1 MSQGPRIKVA
11 GLGLVVST
19 ILLVTSTVA
28 TASPNVSLFLDG
40 SAVTGGFQAGYTN
53 VMASDSQGNLYVV
66 GSSNGTGEIV
76 QTPIDGSSAPTVYAT
91 AANFNGATPETMANF
106 NGATPETIAIDSSD
120 NIFVYAS
127 DNEIYEF
134 TSGQAAN
141 TNAVD
146 YASLPSPGAATTL
159 AVVGTNLYAARYDTG
174 TIYTVSTSLSSG
186 LPATNLSTFATGL
199 AAPGVQGMTASG
211 NNLLVADDNY
221 PASGIYNLDT
231 TAGPY
236 TSPPVWVDMS
246 NDPSNAPVDIAVD
259 SSGNVFI
266 VDYGNRIFVV
276 PAESTTYTTYL
287 NPVTDTGNGGTQGPV
302 WVDMSND
309 PSNAPVDIA
318 VDSSGNVFIADYGN
332 RIFVVPAESTTYTT
346 YLNPVTDTGNG
357 GTQGLSIVGSQI
369 FLAATDSATASV
381 ESIFQLTTYD
391 GSTTP
396 STTLPPD
403 TTTSGPVPTT
413 IDSRTLAHT
422 GFSSGTLLVASAL
435 FVTSGLFL
443 MGEVSRARR
452 RAR

>member
-1 MSQGPRIKVA
+1 MSQGTRIKVA

-91 AANFNGATPETMANF
+91 AANFNGATPET
-106 NGATPETIAIDSSD
+106 IAIDSSD

-159 AVVGTNLYAARYDTG
+159 AVVGDNLYAARYDTG

-287 NPVTDTGNGGTQGPV
+287 NPVTDTGNGGTQG
-302 WVDMSND
+302 
-309 PSNAPVDIA
+309 
-318 VDSSGNVFIADYGN
+318 
-332 RIFVVPAESTTYTT
+332 
-346 YLNPVTDTGNG
+346 
-357 GTQGLSIVGSQI
+357 LSIVGSQI

>member
-91 AANFNGATPETMANF
+91 AANF

-266 VDYGNRIFVV
+266 
-276 PAESTTYTTYL
+276 L
-287 NPVTDTGNGGTQGPV
+287 
-302 WVDMSND
+302 
-309 PSNAPVDIA
+309 
-318 VDSSGNVFIADYGN
+318 DYGN

>member
-91 AANFNGATPETMANF
+91 AANFNGATPET
-106 NGATPETIAIDSSD
+106 IAIDSSD

-159 AVVGTNLYAARYDTG
+159 AVVGDNLYAARYDTG

-236 TSPPVWVDMS
+236 SSPPM
-246 NDPSNAPVDIAVD
+246 
-259 SSGNVFI
+259 
-266 VDYGNRIFVV
+266 
-276 PAESTTYTTYL
+276 
-287 NPVTDTGNGGTQGPV
+287 

>member
-91 AANFNGATPETMANF
+91 AANF

-266 VDYGNRIFVV
+266 
-276 PAESTTYTTYL
+276 
-287 NPVTDTGNGGTQGPV
+287 
-302 WVDMSND
+302 
-309 PSNAPVDIA
+309 
-318 VDSSGNVFIADYGN
+318 ADYGN

>member
-91 AANFNGATPETMANF
+91 AANF

-266 VDYGNRIFVV
+266 
-276 PAESTTYTTYL
+276 
-287 NPVTDTGNGGTQGPV
+287 
-302 WVDMSND
+302 
-309 PSNAPVDIA
+309 
-318 VDSSGNVFIADYGN
+318 ADYGN

-396 STTLPPD
+396 STTLPLD
-403 TTTSGPVPTT
+403 TTTSSPVPTT

-422 GFSSGTLLVASAL
+422 GFSSGTLLVAAAL

>member
-91 AANFNGATPETMANF
+91 ATNF

-266 VDYGNRIFVV
+266 
-276 PAESTTYTTYL
+276 
-287 NPVTDTGNGGTQGPV
+287 
-302 WVDMSND
+302 
-309 PSNAPVDIA
+309 
-318 VDSSGNVFIADYGN
+318 ADYGN

-396 STTLPPD
+396 STTLPLD
-403 TTTSGPVPTT
+403 TTTSSPVPTT

-422 GFSSGTLLVASAL
+422 GFSSGTLLVAAAL

>member
-1 MSQGPRIKVA
+1 MSQSPRIKVA

-40 SAVTGGFQAGYTN
+40 SAVPGGFQAGYTN

-76 QTPIDGSSAPTVYAT
+76 QTPIDGSSAPIVYAT
-91 AANFNGATPETMANF
+91 AANF

-159 AVVGTNLYAARYDTG
+159 AVVGDNLYAARYDTG
-174 TIYTVSTSLSSG
+174 TIYTVSTNLSSG

-211 NNLLVADDNY
+211 SNLLIADDNY

-236 TSPPVWVDMS
+236 SSPPMWVDMS
-246 NDPSNAPVDIAVD
+246 NDPSN
-259 SSGNVFI
+259 
-266 VDYGNRIFVV
+266 
-276 PAESTTYTTYL
+276 E
-287 NPVTDTGNGGTQGPV
+287 
-302 WVDMSND
+302 
-309 PSNAPVDIA
+309 PVDIA

-332 RIFVVPAESTTYTT
+332 RIFVVPAGTTTYAT

-357 GTQGLSIVGSQI
+357 GTQGISIVGSQI

-403 TTTSGPVPTT
+403 TTTSSPVPTT

>member
-1 MSQGPRIKVA
+1 MSQGTRIKVA

-40 SAVTGGFQAGYTN
+40 SAVPGGFQAGYTN

-76 QTPIDGSSAPTVYAT
+76 QTAIDGSSDPIVYAT
-91 AANFNGATPETMANF
+91 AANF

-159 AVVGTNLYAARYDTG
+159 AVVGDNLYAARYDTG

-199 AAPGVQGMTASG
+199 AAPGVQGMTSSG
-211 NNLLVADDNY
+211 NNLLVADDNW
-221 PASGIYNLDT
+221 ASGIYNLDT

-276 PAESTTYTTYL
+276 PAGSTTYATYL
-287 NPVTDTGNGGTQGPV
+287 NPVTDTGNGGTQG
-302 WVDMSND
+302 
-309 PSNAPVDIA
+309 I
-318 VDSSGNVFIADYGN
+318 
-332 RIFVVPAESTTYTT
+332 
-346 YLNPVTDTGNG
+346 
-357 GTQGLSIVGSQI
+357 SIVGSQI

-396 STTLPPD
+396 STTLPPV
-403 TTTSGPVPTT
+403 TTTSGTVPTT

-422 GFSSGTLLVASAL
+422 GFSSGTLLFASAL
-435 FVTSGLFL
+435 FVASGLFL

>member
-1 MSQGPRIKVA
+1 MSQGTRIKVA

-91 AANFNGATPETMANF
+91 VANF

-266 VDYGNRIFVV
+266 
-276 PAESTTYTTYL
+276 
-287 NPVTDTGNGGTQGPV
+287 
-302 WVDMSND
+302 
-309 PSNAPVDIA
+309 
-318 VDSSGNVFIADYGN
+318 ADYGN

-403 TTTSGPVPTT
+403 TTTSSPVPTT

>member
-91 AANFNGATPETMANF
+91 AANF

-287 NPVTDTGNGGTQGPV
+287 NPVTDTGNGGTQG
-302 WVDMSND
+302 
-309 PSNAPVDIA
+309 
-318 VDSSGNVFIADYGN
+318 
-332 RIFVVPAESTTYTT
+332 
-346 YLNPVTDTGNG
+346 
-357 GTQGLSIVGSQI
+357 LSIVGSQI

-396 STTLPPD
+396 STTLPLD
-403 TTTSGPVPTT
+403 TTTSSPVPTT

>member
-1 MSQGPRIKVA
+1 MSQGTRIKVA

-91 AANFNGATPETMANF
+91 VANF

-266 VDYGNRIFVV
+266 
-276 PAESTTYTTYL
+276 
-287 NPVTDTGNGGTQGPV
+287 
-302 WVDMSND
+302 
-309 PSNAPVDIA
+309 
-318 VDSSGNVFIADYGN
+318 ADYGN

-396 STTLPPD
+396 STTLPLD
-403 TTTSGPVPTT
+403 TTTSSPVPTT

>member
-91 AANFNGATPETMANF
+91 AANF

-287 NPVTDTGNGGTQGPV
+287 NPVTDTGNGGTQG
-302 WVDMSND
+302 
-309 PSNAPVDIA
+309 
-318 VDSSGNVFIADYGN
+318 
-332 RIFVVPAESTTYTT
+332 
-346 YLNPVTDTGNG
+346 
-357 GTQGLSIVGSQI
+357 LSIVGSQI

>member
-91 AANFNGATPETMANF
+91 VANF

-266 VDYGNRIFVV
+266 LDYGNRIFVV

-287 NPVTDTGNGGTQGPV
+287 NPVTDTGNGGP
-302 WVDMSND
+302 
-309 PSNAPVDIA
+309 
-318 VDSSGNVFIADYGN
+318 
-332 RIFVVPAESTTYTT
+332 
-346 YLNPVTDTGNG
+346 
-357 GTQGLSIVGSQI
+357 QGLSIVGSQI

>member
-91 AANFNGATPETMANF
+91 AANF

-266 VDYGNRIFVV
+266 
-276 PAESTTYTTYL
+276 
-287 NPVTDTGNGGTQGPV
+287 
-302 WVDMSND
+302 
-309 PSNAPVDIA
+309 
-318 VDSSGNVFIADYGN
+318 ADYGN

-403 TTTSGPVPTT
+403 TTTSSPVPTT

-422 GFSSGTLLVASAL
+422 GFSSGTLLVAAAL

>member
-1 MSQGPRIKVA
+1 MSQGTRIKVA

-91 AANFNGATPETMANF
+91 AANFNGATPET
-106 NGATPETIAIDSSD
+106 IAIDSSD

-159 AVVGTNLYAARYDTG
+159 AVVGDSLYAARYDTG

-287 NPVTDTGNGGTQGPV
+287 NPVTDTGNGGTQG
-302 WVDMSND
+302 
-309 PSNAPVDIA
+309 
-318 VDSSGNVFIADYGN
+318 
-332 RIFVVPAESTTYTT
+332 
-346 YLNPVTDTGNG
+346 
-357 GTQGLSIVGSQI
+357 LSIVGSQI

>member
-1 MSQGPRIKVA
+1 MSQSPRIKVA

-19 ILLVTSTVA
+19 ILLVTSTA
-28 TASPNVSLFLDG
+28 AMASPNVSLFLDG
-40 SAVTGGFQAGYTN
+40 STVPGGFQAGYTN

-76 QTPIDGSSAPTVYAT
+76 QTAIDGSSAPIVYAT
-91 AANFNGATPETMANF
+91 AANF

-159 AVVGTNLYAARYDTG
+159 AVVGDNLYAARYDTG
-174 TIYTVSTSLSSG
+174 TIYTVSTNLSSG

-199 AAPGVQGMTASG
+199 AAPGVQGMTSSG

-276 PAESTTYTTYL
+276 PAGSTTY
-287 NPVTDTGNGGTQGPV
+287 
-302 WVDMSND
+302 
-309 PSNAPVDIA
+309 A
-318 VDSSGNVFIADYGN
+318 
-332 RIFVVPAESTTYTT
+332 T

-413 IDSRTLAHT
+413 IDSRSLAHT
-422 GFSSGTLLVASAL
+422 GFSSGALLFASAL
-435 FVTSGLFL
+435 FVASGLFL

>member
-91 AANFNGATPETMANF
+91 AANFNGATPET
-106 NGATPETIAIDSSD
+106 IAIDSSD

-159 AVVGTNLYAARYDTG
+159 AVVGDNLYAARYDTG

-287 NPVTDTGNGGTQGPV
+287 NPVTDTGNGGTQG
-302 WVDMSND
+302 
-309 PSNAPVDIA
+309 
-318 VDSSGNVFIADYGN
+318 
-332 RIFVVPAESTTYTT
+332 
-346 YLNPVTDTGNG
+346 
-357 GTQGLSIVGSQI
+357 LSIVGSQI

>member
-1 MSQGPRIKVA
+1 MSQGTRIKVA

-91 AANFNGATPETMANF
+91 AANF

-266 VDYGNRIFVV
+266 
-276 PAESTTYTTYL
+276 
-287 NPVTDTGNGGTQGPV
+287 
-302 WVDMSND
+302 
-309 PSNAPVDIA
+309 
-318 VDSSGNVFIADYGN
+318 ADYGN

-403 TTTSGPVPTT
+403 TTTSSPVPTT

>member
-91 AANFNGATPETMANF
+91 AANF

-266 VDYGNRIFVV
+266 
-276 PAESTTYTTYL
+276 
-287 NPVTDTGNGGTQGPV
+287 
-302 WVDMSND
+302 
-309 PSNAPVDIA
+309 
-318 VDSSGNVFIADYGN
+318 ADYGN

-396 STTLPPD
+396 STTLPLD
-403 TTTSGPVPTT
+403 TTTSSPVPTT